1 MSGHFHNL
9 GQELVALR
17 AESEAAKDHLKE
29 ALSLLRDV
37 VMHGEDAIDQRNGET
52 VKAKCRKFLN
62 KHGGQA

>member
-1 MSGHFHNL
+1 MSDHFHNL

-29 ALSLLRDV
+29 VLRLLRDV

-52 VKAKCRKFLN
+52 VREKCRRFLAQ
-62 KHGGQA
+62 HGDAL